1 MSERSGGAHGELAVL
16 LARSRAALL
25 RGDAPA
31 MALAAVDYALDH
43 WLDEPAPAEL
53 APVSRCEAHR
63 LRMVVA
69 RSLELGEEARRA
81 HRDWLAA
88 ARVADAAAG
97 AGSPAAGADPGPETL
112 LARAAG
118 AAAAVGD
125 VDAVAEG
132 IALSPP
138 VEVVTALTAVAAALP
153 GKPGRNPD
161 PLLDHVAQVLIG
173 AALDFGELGLARSVL
188 DWLAHRPGPVAR
200 GDAFRLLQARSRVV
214 AGSLATAVADC
225 ELVLRDPAGD
235 PGWAAAGAHRI
246 LAGLAHRRGDAAGE
260 ARHLE
265 AAANA
270 AAGAGLLLAELR
282 ARRRAGA
289 VALGRGDHAVAR
301 RVSALP
307 ATVLRR
313 PPPANPVVQGIT
325 ANRARALLHLG
336 EAAAALRAAE
346 PVAAWAELSGCSPLA
361 GHAYATA
368 VDAAI
373 ASGRHLHSAVLLV
386 RHAGQL
392 RRDGRAADAARR
404 IALAARSAAL
414 PDPGPGADWPDLA
427 EELRRGFDDVDR
439 GEPPVGAAG
448 AGGAASARER
458 LAGELIAISA
468 ALADDRASR
477 LVREANL
484 AYVLM
489 LTDRPM
495 AAIRLA
501 EATAAA
507 YRDGGEALAAAEALI
522 VAAACCRRLEDDA
535 GLRHYAE
542 QVRALLPAGLPGDFW
557 MLRTLEDLLGGR
569 D

>member
-1 MSERSGGAHGELAVL
+1 MSEGGDGTQGVLAAL

-31 MALAAVDYALDH
+31 MALAAADYALDH
-43 WLDEPAPAEL
+43 WLDEPAPGEL
-53 APVSRCEAHR
+53 APVPRCEAHR
-63 LRMVVA
+63 LRMEVA

-112 LARAAG
+112 LARVAG

-132 IALSPP
+132 ITLSPP

-153 GKPGRNPD
+153 GTRGRRPD
-161 PLLDHVAQVLIG
+161 PLLDHVARVLIG

-188 DWLAHRPGPVAR
+188 DWLARRPGPVAR
-200 GDAFRLLQARSRVV
+200 GDAFRLLQARARVV

-260 ARHLE
+260 VRHLE

-289 VALGRGDHAVAR
+289 VALGHGDHAAAR
-301 RVSALP
+301 RVSAPPP
-307 ATVLRR
+307 AVLHH

-325 ANRARALLHLG
+325 AHRARALLHLG
-336 EAAAALRAAE
+336 EPAGALRAAE

-373 ASGRHLHSAVLLV
+373 ACGRHLRSAVLLV

-392 RRDGRAADAARR
+392 RRDGRGADAARR

-414 PDPGPGADWPDLA
+414 PDPGPGAAWPDLA
-427 EELRRGFDDVDR
+427 EELRRGFADVER
-439 GEPPVGAAG
+439 GAPPVGAPG
-448 AGGAASARER
+448 APAREH
-458 LAGELIAISA
+458 LAGELIAVSA

-495 AAIRLA
+495 AAIRQA

-507 YRDGGEALAAAEALI
+507 YRDTGEALPAAEALI
-522 VAAACCRRLEDDA
+522 VAAACCRRLEDDE
-535 GLRHYAE
+535 GLRHYVGR
-542 QVRALLPAGLPGDFW
+542 VRALLPAGLPGDFW